1 LSTYEKE
8 VKVTLSTKTKYILL
22 ALVTCATLMVAI
34 PASVMA
40 VVNQNRVAMGVYY
53 GQERLSGMSREQVQ
67 AFFRDLA
74 AKKLNKDALVLT
86 YKDKSWKY
94 SPEDIKL
101 EVHAAE
107 AAEAAW
113 KVGHD
118 PAKNFAANVADQ
130 LESASV
136 KRDIELEVTYDEK
149 LVEEKLDAIGQEINI
164 QPQNAA
170 LALQADGSTKLQP
183 GRNGSF
189 LPKAELMEK
198 IELYIRELHL
208 PLKLAI
214 TPEVKSPNIKSSDL
228 ATVDTILASYTTS
241 YSPGDRGHNIELAAG
256 KLNQQ
261 LVRTGETFSFNS
273 TVGTRTREN
282 GFLDAGVIIDGKLSQ
297 DSGGGVCQVSS
308 TLYNA
313 ILLAGLTP
321 VERTAHFFPSAYCPT
336 GRDAT
341 VADGL
346 LDFTFRNQLA
356 HNVYLFSSCT
366 GSDITIYVAGTR
378 ADLDGCSISLHTEGD
393 RMNPSVYRIWTKNGQ
408 GISNE
413 FLHTDH
419 YDTPQE

>member
-1 LSTYEKE
+1 MRKYENE
-8 VKVTLSTKTKYILL
+8 VKITLSTKTKYLLL
-22 ALVTCATLMVAI
+22 ALVTCGVLMVAI

-67 AFFRDLA
+67 AFFNDLA
-74 AKKLNKDALVLT
+74 AKKLDKDALILT
-86 YKDKSWKY
+86 YKDKTWKY
-94 SPEDIKL
+94 KPEDIKL
-101 EVHAAE
+101 EVHAKE

-118 PAKNFAANVADQ
+118 PKKNFAANVADQ

-136 KRDIELEVTYDEK
+136 RKDIELEITYDEK
-149 LVEEKLDAIGQEINI
+149 SVEEKLEAIGREINV
-164 QPQNAA
+164 QPQNAY
-170 LALQADGSTKLQP
+170 LVLQADGSMVLQP

-208 PLKLAI
+208 PLKLTI
-214 TPEVKSPNIKSSDL
+214 TPEVKSPEVKSSDL
-228 ATVDTILASYTTS
+228 STVDTILASYTTS
-241 YSPGDRGHNIELAAG
+241 YYPGDRGHNIELAAG
-256 KLNQQ
+256 KLNQK
-261 LVRTGETFSFNS
+261 LVRTGEVFSFNNA
-273 TVGTRTREN
+273 VGTRTREN
-282 GFLDAGVIIDGKLSQ
+282 GFLDAGVIIDGRMAQ

-321 VERTAHFFPSAYCPT
+321 VERTAHFFPSAYCPP

-346 LDFTFRNQLA
+346 LDFTFRNQLP
-356 HNVYLFSSCT
+356 HNVYLFSSCS
-366 GSDITIYVAGTR
+366 GSTITIYVAGTR
-378 ADLDGCSISLHTEGD
+378 ADLDGCSISLYTEGSHLH
-393 RMNPSVYRIWTKNGQ
+393 PSLYRVWTKNGQ

-413 FLHTDH
+413 FMHTDH
-419 YDTPQE
+419 YAEHPE

>member
-1 LSTYEKE
+1 MKII
-8 VKVTLSTKTKYILL
+8 LSTKTKYIIL
-22 ALVTCATLMVAI
+22 ALVTCAALTVAI

-53 GQERLSGMSREQVQ
+53 GQNRLSGMSRKQVQ
-67 AFFRDLA
+67 DFFRELA
-74 AKKLNKDALVLT
+74 AQKLDKQALILT
-86 YKDKSWKY
+86 YKDKTWTY

-101 EVHAAE
+101 EIHAQE

-113 KVGHD
+113 LVGHN
-118 PAKNFAANVADQ
+118 PEKNFAANAADQ

-136 KRDIELEVTYDEK
+136 KRDIPLEVTYDK
-149 LVEEKLDAIGQEINI
+149 QLVEEKLNAIAKEIDI
-164 QPQNAA
+164 QPQNAS
-170 LALQADGSTKLQP
+170 LTLNADGSFQLHP
-183 GRNGSF
+183 GRPGSSM
-189 LPKAELMEK
+189 PKAELMEK
-198 IELYIRELHL
+198 IELYIREMHL

-214 TPEVKSPNIKSSDL
+214 TPEVTAPTIKNSDL
-228 ATVDTILASYTTS
+228 SSMDTLLSSYTTS
-241 YSPGDRGHNIELAAG
+241 YAPGDRGHNIELAAG

-261 LVRTGETFSFNS
+261 LVRTGEVFSFNNA
-273 TVGTRTREN
+273 VGTRTREN
-282 GFLDAGVIIDGKLSQ
+282 GFRDAGVIIDGRLAQ

-321 VERTAHFFPSAYCPT
+321 VERTAHFFPSTYCPP

-346 LDFTFRNQLA
+346 LDFTFRNQLP
-356 HNVYLFSSCT
+356 HNVYLFSSCSGT
-366 GSDITIYVAGTR
+366 TVTIYVAGTR
-378 ADLDGCSISLHTEGD
+378 ADLNGCQITLHTEGSS
-393 RMNPSVYRIWTKNGQ
+393 MTPSVYRVWTKNGQ